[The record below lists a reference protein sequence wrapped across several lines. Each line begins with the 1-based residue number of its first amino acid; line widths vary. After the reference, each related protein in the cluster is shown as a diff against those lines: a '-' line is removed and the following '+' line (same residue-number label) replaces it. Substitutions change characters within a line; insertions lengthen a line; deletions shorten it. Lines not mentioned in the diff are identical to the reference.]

1 MTKTKLMTYLYDY
14 RKMCTRMDVLAY
26 RIRRA
31 EVSLDR
37 GSGFIAGTQLG
48 SPQITDMPVAHGSPI
63 SPTERT
69 AMVLMNDLPMADI
82 DSLRADTQELESLKA
97 RKNMLDILLSAL
109 LERERFVIM
118 AHLVSGLRWRETV
131 KRYSDEY
138 GDWMTE
144 GALKYVMRQGLEL
157 HGRGVATDE

>member
-48 SPQITDMPVAHGSPI
+48 SPQITDMFKLMRNTLLGNIRYLMKMVCGYVNAPV
-63 SPTERT
+63 
-69 AMVLMNDLPMADI
+69 
-82 DSLRADTQELESLKA
+82 
-97 RKNMLDILLSAL
+97 
-109 LERERFVIM
+109 
-118 AHLVSGLRWRETV
+118 
-131 KRYSDEY
+131 
-138 GDWMTE
+138 
-144 GALKYVMRQGLEL
+144 
-157 HGRGVATDE
+157 

>member
-82 DSLRADTQELESLKA
+82 DSLRADTQELESQKKHA
-97 RKNMLDILLSAL
+97 
-109 LERERFVIM
+109 
-118 AHLVSGLRWRETV
+118 
-131 KRYSDEY
+131 
-138 GDWMTE
+138 
-144 GALKYVMRQGLEL
+144 
-157 HGRGVATDE
+157 

>member
-82 DSLRADTQELESLKA
+82 DSLRADTQELESL
-97 RKNMLDILLSAL
+97 
-109 LERERFVIM
+109 
-118 AHLVSGLRWRETV
+118 
-131 KRYSDEY
+131 
-138 GDWMTE
+138 
-144 GALKYVMRQGLEL
+144 
-157 HGRGVATDE
+157 